1 MNFTLKKMIRL
12 ILTVLA
18 GTALLSIAGCV
29 NGGISSGNGKGSG
42 GNYSDSTK
50 LLKFT
55 PASPEKQVL
64 TEDGRSP
71 QILVTNYNETAT
83 DALGRTLPTSA
94 ETGLPKKGKYVGLF
108 YSLWTSAISAPTD
121 VSKALAVDPY
131 NTDYGPKWA
140 FCFWAEPETGYH
152 KADDVW
158 QIKRDMR
165 YFAMAGVDFLYIDMT
180 NGYLYEK
187 AMKVFLDTC
196 LELRACG
203 QMTPYVVPW
212 CFGTDTGTTGDTGK
226 FYKLFMTDEK
236 YADLWFYWDGKPLA
250 LIKPTDDGEFPILG
264 DENYKDKLTFRKSW
278 VGTGELYWVDSHVF
292 FGYGYGW
299 SKDPDKAEC
308 IGIGTAGFANFG
320 DGRSGP
326 YSAKKYLDKF
336 LETETMGEGIM
347 FNSSFNQVMERNP
360 ECEVLLIS
368 RWNEWIAQNFTQ
380 DKPKPTDTG
389 YVDEFNTEFSRDIE
403 PMKGGFTDN
412 YFYQMCSII
421 RRFKGVLPAE
431 GSTGNTTIDIDG
443 DFGAWQEIFPKYTDF
458 EGDTTKRDS
467 TDTTGTVRYVNE
479 TGRNDIIETR
489 VTADGGMLYAYAKT
503 AAPLTDPLKR
513 RNWMLFFID
522 ADNDKKTGWEGYDFL
537 VNYNVIDGEYTSVF
551 AFKNNVW
558 TEIGTAR
565 YMYSGNELML
575 AIPRSMLGLTGKSF
589 TVNFHWLDNV
599 TDVYDLESWFTTGDS
614 APERRNNYMLTMKVP
629 YNAEEET
636 VYSTAGRTL
645 LTVMPAV
652 ALPQEEV
659 ENAAEGLLLTTYDLP
674 ENYGKMP
681 DFRLI
686 EELARFSSVTA
697 DVAIKPYMSTMLTV
711 AGAAKYEG
719 YVKLSQT
726 GTYAFAVTCDDCA
739 RLYVDGRLVAE
750 CEYDENRAEN
760 VTITS
765 SGALPLAKGFHR
777 FRLEYAN
784 VRDGLAHLDLSIT
797 GGGYKFYSV
806 LEEGDDGSSYRM
818 DLSTVGGVSGN
829 PTNFGKYIEVRQ
841 FNTVLELGE
850 FDLSQYTK
858 VEISYGSDGNAM
870 LGDAGSAFAISDVKK
885 PATKKMKNALAYGVM
900 ENATGEF
907 WTPDRT
913 VTIDLT
919 DVTYSGT
926 VYLGVYMADFN
937 GVTIYGITFS

>member
-18 GTALLSIAGCV
+18 GTALFSIAGCV
-29 NGGISSGNGKGSG
+29 NGGGNGGGSG
-42 GNYSDSTK
+42 KTYSDSRK

-71 QILVTNYNETAT
+71 QILITNYNETAT

-108 YSLWTSAISAPTD
+108 YSLWTSTIFAPTD
-121 VSKALAVDPY
+121 VSKALAVNPN

-187 AMKVFLDTC
+187 AMEVFLDTC
-196 LELRACG
+196 LELRAGG

-226 FYKLFMTDEK
+226 FYKLFMADEK

-250 LIKPTDDGEFPILG
+250 LIKPTDDGEFPILS

-389 YVDEFNTEFSRDIE
+389 YVDEFNAEFSRDIE

-412 YFYQMCSII
+412 YFYQMCQII
-421 RRFKGVLPAE
+421 RKFKGVLPAD
-431 GSTGNTTIDIDG
+431 GPTGKTTIDISG
-443 DFGAWQEIFPKYTDF
+443 DFGAWQEVYPKYTDF
-458 EGDTTKRDS
+458 EGDTVNRDS
-467 TDTTGTVRYVNE
+467 TDTTGTVKYVNK
-479 TGRNDIIETR
+479 TGRNDIVETR
-489 VTADGGMLYAYAKT
+489 VTADGGMLYVYAKT
-503 AAPLTDPLKR
+503 AAPLSNPIKS

-537 VNYNVIDGEYTSVF
+537 VNYNVIDNEFTSVF
-551 AFKNNVW
+551 EYKDNVW
-558 TEIGTAR
+558 QEKGAAR
-565 YMYSGNELML
+565 YRCTGNELMFE
-575 AIPRSMLGLTGKSF
+575 IPRSMLGLTGKSF

-614 APERRNNYMLTMKVP
+614 APERRNNYTLTQKIP
-629 YNAEEET
+629 YNAKDERAAKEPSRKLKTAMPEVSLSKEEKE
-636 VYSTAGRTL
+636 SL
-645 LTVMPAV
+645 
-652 ALPQEEV
+652 
-659 ENAAEGLLLTTYDLP
+659 AEGLVATVYDLP

-686 EELARFSSVTA
+686 GELWRSRTPAKAVGGES
-697 DVAIKPYMSTMLTV
+697 LT
-711 AGAAKYEG
+711 GLE
-719 YVKLSQT
+719 SN
-726 GTYAFAVTCDDCA
+726 FAVQYDGLVKMTENSAYTFTLTCDDCA

-750 CEYDENRAEN
+750 CAYDEKR
-760 VTITS
+760 
-765 SGALPLAKGFHR
+765 GAGTTVSATGTLPLASGFHR
-777 FRLEYAN
+777 IKVEYAE
-784 VRDGLAHLDLSIT
+784 VREGRPSLSLDISGGGYSFFVTDAAGEFEGGLKLDLS
-797 GGGYKFYSV
+797 K
-806 LEEGDDGSSYRM
+806 
-818 DLSTVGGVSGN
+818 VGGISGA
-829 PTNFGKYIEVRQ
+829 PDNFGKYIEVRQ

-870 LGDAGSAFAISDVKK
+870 LGDVGSAFAISDVKK

-900 ENATGEF
+900 ENATGDF